1 MDKNSQEIRIS
12 RFAGGDLQETNDVV
26 AVEEPLEIRLDYDDG
41 AVRRSQSIS
50 ITMRTPGED
59 FELALGFLYGESI
72 VQCRDDVAEIAYCGP
87 ENDTGPRNVLR
98 VELKPGVTVDLER
111 LQRHFYTSSSCG
123 VCGKAS
129 LEALEVLGQQP
140 LDNVTTAFSSSCI
153 TTLPMVLRQK
163 QAIFGRTGGLHA
175 AAAFTPGGDVVSLCE
190 DVGRHNAV
198 DKVVGGLFNEGRLP
212 AHGYGLLVSGRASFE
227 LMQKALV
234 AGFPL
239 LAAIGAPSSL
249 AVELAN
255 HYGLTLIG
263 FLKAEKFNIYAGAHR
278 ISLKRS

>member
-1 MDKNSQEIRIS
+1 MSRYSQEIRIS
-12 RFAGGDLQETNDVV
+12 RFAKGDLQADNDLV
-26 AVEEPLEIRLDYDDG
+26 AVEEPLEIRLDFDDG
-41 AVRRSQSIS
+41 AVRRSHSIS
-50 ITMRTPGED
+50 ITMRTPGDD

-72 VQCRDDVAEIAYCGP
+72 VQSRADVAEIDYCGKA
-87 ENDTGPRNVLR
+87 NSAAGSSNAVR
-98 VELKPGVTVDLER
+98 VELKDGVMVDLDR

-129 LEALEVLGQQP
+129 LEALEILGQTS
-140 LDNVTTAFSSSCI
+140 LETVSTAFSAESLA
-153 TTLPMVLRQK
+153 TLPELLRRKQK
-163 QAIFGRTGGLHA
+163 AFGETGGLHA
-175 AAAFTPGGDVVSLCE
+175 AAVFSPAGDISCLRE

-198 DKVVGGLFNEGRLP
+198 DKVVGKLLNESALP

-249 AVELAN
+249 AVELAET
-255 HYGLTLIG
+255 YGITLIG

-278 ISLKRS
+278 IST

>member
-1 MDKNSQEIRIS
+1 MNQNSRKIRVS
-12 RFAGGDLQETNDVV
+12 RFAAGGLETNGDLV
-26 AVEEPLEIRLDYDDG
+26 AVEEPLEIRLDFDDG
-41 AVRRSQSIS
+41 AVRRSHSIS
-50 ITMRTPGED
+50 ITMRTPGND

-72 VQCRDDVAEIAYCGP
+72 VQRLEDVAEIDYCGRANSAAEP
-87 ENDTGPRNVLR
+87 GNVVR
-98 VELKPGVTVDLER
+98 VELKPGVMVDLDR

-129 LEALEVLGQQP
+129 LEALEILGQQS
-140 LDNVTTAFSSSCI
+140 LAQVATTFSAALLTS
-153 TTLPMVLRQK
+153 LPQLLRGKQK
-163 QAIFGRTGGLHA
+163 VFGETGGLHA
-175 AAAFTPGGDVVSLCE
+175 AAVFSPAGEISCLRE

-198 DKVVGGLFNEGRLP
+198 DKVVGRILQDRALP
-212 AHGYGLLVSGRASFE
+212 AHGHGLLVSGRASFE

-249 AVELAN
+249 AVELAES
-255 HYGLTLIG
+255 YGITLIG

-278 ISLKRS
+278 IST